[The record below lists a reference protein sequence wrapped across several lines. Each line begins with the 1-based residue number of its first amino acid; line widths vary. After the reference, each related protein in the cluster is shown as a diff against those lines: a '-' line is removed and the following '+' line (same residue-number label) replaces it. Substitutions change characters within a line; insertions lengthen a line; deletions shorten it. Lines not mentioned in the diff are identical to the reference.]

1 MIFLYKIVL
10 YIYNLLFVSIYE
22 NNKIT
27 KLEIEINDLKN
38 KNKKNMITIIRL
50 NKYINDNDTYN
61 TSLINKKK
69 LLIEIINKLDKS
81 NNESNKMNKNL
92 IIKINELNKKY
103 LCSICHFPCR
113 PMYCIDCI
121 DYI

>member
-50 NKYINDNDTYN
+50 MIH
-61 TSLINKKK
+61 
-69 LLIEIINKLDKS
+69 II
-81 NNESNKMNKNL
+81 
-92 IIKINELNKKY
+92 Y
-103 LCSICHFPCR
+103 H
-113 PMYCIDCI
+113 
-121 DYI
+121 